1 MTEADQMHRILLFVL
16 GGAAYTAAA
25 PRVSTRA
32 DDACALLTP
41 ALIAKAT
48 SLVVGNPTPGKPI
61 PGVLARC
68 TWEGSNAT
76 RVIVTLA
83 DAKHMDLTVRATE
96 QSGGAAVTGIGT
108 KAVGSKGAPA
118 FGGGY
123 IVSVLDAKGGFGVS
137 ILGPGGTRDGAIAL
151 AKLVESRR

>member
-1 MTEADQMHRILLFVL
+1 MHRILLLVL
-16 GGAAYTAAA
+16 GGAAYTAAS
-25 PRVSTRA
+25 PRVPTHA

-41 ALIAKAT
+41 ALIAKTTTLA
-48 SLVVGNPTPGKPI
+48 VGDPTPGKPI

-68 TWEGSNAT
+68 TWEGANST

-83 DAKHMDLTVRATE
+83 DAKHMDITVRATE
-96 QSGGAAVTGIGT
+96 KSGGEDITGIGS
-108 KAVGSKGAPA
+108 KAVGTKGAGA

-137 ILGPGGTRDGAIAL
+137 ILGPGGTRDRAIDL

>member
-1 MTEADQMHRILLFVL
+1 MHRILLLVL
-16 GGAAYTAAA
+16 GGAAYTAAS
-25 PRVSTRA
+25 PRVPAHA

-41 ALIAKAT
+41 ALIAKT
-48 SLVVGNPTPGKPI
+48 TTLVVGDPTPGKPI

-68 TWEGSNAT
+68 TWEAPNST

-83 DAKHMDLTVRATE
+83 DAKHMDITVRATE
-96 QSGGAAVTGIGT
+96 KSGGEDITGIGS
-108 KAVGSKGAPA
+108 KAVGTKAAGA

-137 ILGPGGTRDGAIAL
+137 ILGPGGARDRAIDL

>member
-1 MTEADQMHRILLFVL
+1 MHRIPLFVL
-16 GGAAYTAAA
+16 VGAAYTAAS
-25 PRVSTRA
+25 PRVPTRA

-48 SLVVGNPTPGKPI
+48 SLKVGDPTPGKPI

-83 DAKHMDLTVRATE
+83 DAKHMEITVHAQER
-96 QSGGAAVTGIGT
+96 SGGSDVTGIGT
-108 KAVGSKGAPA
+108 KAVGIKGAPA

-137 ILGPGGTRDGAIAL
+137 ILGPGGTHDGAIEL

>member
-1 MTEADQMHRILLFVL
+1 MNRILLFAL
-16 GGAAYTAAA
+16 GGAAYTLAA
-25 PRVSTRA
+25 PRILTRA
-32 DDACALLTP
+32 DDACGLLTP

-48 SLVVGNPTPGKPI
+48 SLVVGDPTPGKPI

-68 TWEGSNAT
+68 TWQGSNST
-76 RVIVTLA
+76 RVIITLA
-83 DAKHMDLTVRATE
+83 DAKHMDITVRATE
-96 QSGGAAVTGIGT
+96 KSGGDAVTGIGS

-137 ILGPGGTRDGAIAL
+137 ILGPGGTRDRAVEL
-151 AKLVESRR
+151 AKLIESRR

>member
-1 MTEADQMHRILLFVL
+1 MHRILLLVL
-16 GGAAYTAAA
+16 GGAAYTAAS
-25 PRVSTRA
+25 PRVPTHA

-41 ALIAKAT
+41 ALIAKTTTLA
-48 SLVVGNPTPGKPI
+48 VGDPTPGKPI

-68 TWEGSNAT
+68 TWEGANST

-83 DAKHMDLTVRATE
+83 DAKHMDITVRATE
-96 QSGGAAVTGIGT
+96 KSGGEDITGIGS
-108 KAVGSKGAPA
+108 KAVGTKGAGA

-137 ILGPGGTRDGAIAL
+137 ILGPGGTRDRAIDL
-151 AKLVESRR
+151 ANLVESRR

>member
-1 MTEADQMHRILLFVL
+1 MHRILLFVL
-16 GGAAYTAAA
+16 GGAAYTVAA
-25 PRVSTRA
+25 PRVLTRA
-32 DDACALLTP
+32 DDACGLLTP

-48 SLVVGNPTPGKPI
+48 SLVVGDPTPGKPI

-68 TWEGSNAT
+68 AWEGSNST

-83 DAKHMDLTVRATE
+83 DAKHMGITVRATE
-96 QSGGAAVTGIGT
+96 KSGGDHVAGIGS

-137 ILGPGGTRDGAIAL
+137 ILGPGGTRDRAIEL
-151 AKLVESRR
+151 AKLIESRR

>member
-1 MTEADQMHRILLFVL
+1 MHLILLFVL
-16 GGAAYTAAA
+16 GGATYAAAA
-25 PRVSTRA
+25 PRVPSRA

-48 SLVVGNPTPGKPI
+48 TLVVGDPTPGKPI
-61 PGVLARC
+61 PGVLGRC
-68 TWEGSNAT
+68 TWEGSNST

-83 DAKHMDLTVRATE
+83 DAKHMDITVAATE
-96 QSGGAAVTGIGT
+96 KSGGEAVTGIGT
-108 KAVGSKGAPA
+108 KAVGTKGAPA

-137 ILGPGGTRDGAIAL
+137 ILGPSGTRDRAVDL

>member
-1 MTEADQMHRILLFVL
+1 MHRILLFVL
-16 GGAAYTAAA
+16 SSVAYTVAS
-25 PRVSTRA
+25 PPVSTRA
-32 DDACALLTP
+32 DDACALLTQ

-48 SLVVGNPTPGKPI
+48 GLEVGDPTPGKPI

-68 TWEGSNAT
+68 TWEGSNST

-83 DAKHMDLTVRATE
+83 DAKHMGITVHAQE
-96 QSGGAAVTGIGT
+96 QSGASEVTGIGT
-108 KAVGSKGAPA
+108 KAVGIKGAPA

-123 IVSVLDAKGGFGVS
+123 IVSVLDAKGWFGVS
-137 ILGPGGTRDGAIAL
+137 ILGPGGTRDRAIEL

>member
-1 MTEADQMHRILLFVL
+1 MHRILLLVL
-16 GGAAYTAAA
+16 GGAAYTAAS
-25 PRVSTRA
+25 PRVPTHA

-41 ALIAKAT
+41 ALIAKTTTLA
-48 SLVVGNPTPGKPI
+48 VGDPTPGKPI

-68 TWEGSNAT
+68 TWEGANST

-83 DAKHMDLTVRATE
+83 DAKHMDITVRATE
-96 QSGGAAVTGIGT
+96 KSGGEDITGIGS
-108 KAVGSKGAPA
+108 KAVGTKGAGA

-137 ILGPGGTRDGAIAL
+137 ILGPGGTRGGAIAL